1 HAERGPRR
9 DWRRLRRCP
18 ARRSLVQLHHP
29 EDEPGRVELR
39 RLRRQVDQHLD
50 VAGDG
55 GRHLPLHVRLHGE
68 WHHDLRRGSGERPG
82 QRFTAGRHHGHLQR
96 GEHRERLGAGL
107 GRVLRDAVMKRR
119 SRGSVLSRALAL
131 VGFVGLVGL
140 AGWLA
145 RPNAERTGPFLSIS
159 RQDRGT
165 VSRSAVPPGSIAL
178 ARGGLPPEELTR
190 LRERLEESTD
200 AAVRRTAAML
210 LDGVGLAPD
219 SASPAP
225 APLRQALPDVP
236 ALTAAANVLGAPPPR
251 PAAPA
256 LSAAANVLGAPWNAP
271 GLSVKLGP
279 ACDAAAARC
288 VPLFAPAIDGED
300 ALVRRGRALAWTLG
314 NTALLRVPAGSR
326 AAMLRSLRGAQA
338 RPSGTIALVFDAP
351 PGALDEVELELLR
364 EQARRALAHLGPGAP
379 QRPWL
384 EALGAVRA
392 NWELPIALDPNDVL
406 VIPRLSAL
414 ARLQDFHSEVG
425 LAGTSL

>member
-1 HAERGPRR
+1 
-9 DWRRLRRCP
+9 
-18 ARRSLVQLHHP
+18 
-29 EDEPGRVELR
+29 
-39 RLRRQVDQHLD
+39 
-50 VAGDG
+50 
-55 GRHLPLHVRLHGE
+55 
-68 WHHDLRRGSGERPG
+68 
-82 QRFTAGRHHGHLQR
+82 
-96 GEHRERLGAGL
+96 
-107 GRVLRDAVMKRR
+107 MKRR
-119 SRGSVLSRALAL
+119 SRGSALSRALAL
-131 VGFVGLVGL
+131 VGLVGLVGL

-178 ARGGLPPEELTR
+178 ALGGLPPEELTR

-200 AAVRRTAAML
+200 AAVRRAAAIL
-210 LDGVGLAPD
+210 FDQVGLAPD

-225 APLRQALPDVP
+225 DPLRQALPDVP
-236 ALTAAANVLGAPPPR
+236 ALT
-251 PAAPA
+251 
-256 LSAAANVLGAPWNAP
+256 AAANVLGAPWNAP

-288 VPLFAPAIDGED
+288 VPLFAPAADGED

-351 PGALDEVELELLR
+351 QGALDEVELELLR

-392 NWELPIALDPNDVL
+392 TWELPIALDPNDVL